1 MMGMYDLF
9 HQFKTL
15 EYELVERVMDVDFI
29 YFDLM
34 LVSLW
39 MGLLLFRKHY
49 RALAYGFA
57 GAGIVFF
64 TDDVLWY
71 HLRGSRYINAPL
83 NGDLFLLYF
92 SFTYG
97 MIMFSYAPIMFDNE
111 VSVKEK
117 VLWTGLL
124 FGGWLV
130 IAFCS
135 QWISWDDRVIAIG
148 RDMSSGRLIQIFSV
162 VAGYLV
168 LIILKLLRWKKI
180 TSTPWWYFG
189 YLFLIGF
196 IIHFSMEATLLI
208 AGIRPTRWGILI
220 FNSFL
225 EFNTGI
231 PILYFVWLII
241 KPKEKEERA
250 KIAEEEEH
258 EELLVE
264 PQEQIQSS
272 H

>member
-1 MMGMYDLF
+1 MYDLL
-9 HQFKTL
+9 HQLIAL

-29 YFDLM
+29 YFDLI
-34 LVSLW
+34 LVSVW
-39 MGLLLFRKHY
+39 MGLLLLRKHY
-49 RALAYGFA
+49 RALIYGFV

-71 HLRGSRYINAPL
+71 HLQGSRFINAPL

-97 MIMFSYAPIMFDNE
+97 MIMFSYAPIMFDKE
-111 VSVKEK
+111 ISIKEK
-117 VLWTGLL
+117 SLWTGLL

-130 IAFCS
+130 IALCS

-148 RDMSSGRLIQIFSV
+148 RDMSNGRIIQIFMV
-162 VAGYLV
+162 VGGYV
-168 LIILKLLRWKKI
+168 ALIALKLLKWNKI

-208 AGIRPTRWGILI
+208 AGIRPTRWGVLI

-231 PILYFVWLII
+231 PILYFVWLMIQ
-241 KPKEKEERA
+241 PKEKEKA
-250 KIAEEEEH
+250 TILSEEEP

-264 PQEQIQSS
+264 PQEQIQRS